1 MAVKLVN
8 VLGVAF
14 FTIVLC
20 WRVDRL
26 YRAKAGIQAVA
37 VTVAIAA
44 LTVAVL
50 MLGSPLSPEIDSA
63 LWQGASR
70 LCGYASLALGVAAL
84 AVAFFYGPT
93 ESARQ
98 RRAGMEA
105 IPLIAAVVGLSV
117 AMTAMSPSIRNAN
130 LDAWSVQ
137 DVSFAVFFAIA
148 GVYLMYG
155 LGDCVLSLTRLM
167 PFADGYLVTSLRLM
181 SVGLGLTAIG
191 SLTQVVFV
199 VTSVFGFASWP
210 VLLTVSQAST
220 AGGIIMFVVGLSYPG
235 VRGFFVEMRYRRRHR
250 RDYKRLEPLWSLL
263 TGAVPEVV
271 LHAGKAGRDPH
282 LRFQRRIV
290 EIRDVLV
297 QLSPY
302 LPDDFGDGI
311 PEENVH
317 NLLVAMDMR
326 IEAGPVQAPSSM
338 VLPPDGPSIDDDA
351 APLLALADA
360 VRATPAD
367 ELQM

>member
-14 FTIVLC
+14 FTLVLC
-20 WRVDRL
+20 YRVDRL

-44 LTVAVL
+44 LTLAVL
-50 MLGSPLSPEIDSA
+50 LLGSPLAVSIDGA
-63 LWQGASR
+63 LWRGSAR
-70 LCGYASLALGVAAL
+70 LGGYASLALGVAAL

-105 IPLIAAVVGLSV
+105 IPLIASVVGLSV
-117 AMTAMSPSIRNAN
+117 AMTVMPPGLRDAT
-130 LDAWSVQ
+130 LDTLTVQ
-137 DVSFAVFFAIA
+137 ELGFAVFFVIA
-148 GVYLMYG
+148 GGYLMYG

-181 SVGLGLTAIG
+181 ATGLALTALG
-191 SLTQVVFV
+191 SLAQVSFV
-199 VTSVFGFASWP
+199 LTSAGHVASLP
-210 VLLTVSQAST
+210 VLLSLSQACT
-220 AGGIIMFVVGLSYPG
+220 AGGILLFVVGLSYPG
-235 VRGFFVEMRYRRRHR
+235 VRGFIVERKYRKRHR
-250 RDYKRLEPLWSLL
+250 RDFKRLEPLWTLL
-263 TGAVPEVV
+263 TTAVPEVV
-271 LHAGKAGRDPH
+271 LDAGKAGRDPH
-282 LRFQRRIV
+282 LRFQRRVV

-317 NLLVAMDMR
+317 NLLVAIDLR
-326 IEAGPVQAPSSM
+326 NEAGAAPAPSSM

-351 APLLALADA
+351 APLLVLSDA
-360 VRATPAD
+360 VGATPAD
-367 ELQM
+367 ELQI

>member
-8 VLGVAF
+8 VFGVAF

-44 LTVAVL
+44 LTLAVL
-50 MLGSPLSPEIDSA
+50 LLGSPIADTIDGA
-63 LWQGASR
+63 LWRGASR
-70 LCGYASLALGVAAL
+70 LGGYVGLALAVASL

-105 IPLIAAVVGLSV
+105 IPLIAAVIGLAV
-117 AMTAMSPSIRNAN
+117 AMTVTPASLRNAT
-130 LDAWSVQ
+130 LDTLTVQ
-137 DVSFAVFFAIA
+137 QLGFAVFFAIA
-148 GVYLMYG
+148 GGYLMYG
-155 LGDCVLSLTRLM
+155 LGDCVLSLSRLM

-181 SVGLGLTAIG
+181 AVGLGLTAIG
-191 SLTQVVFV
+191 SLAQVSFV
-199 VTSVFGFASWP
+199 VASVGKIASLP
-210 VLLTVSQAST
+210 ALLTLSQACT
-220 AGGIIMFVVGLSYPG
+220 AIGILLFVIGLSYPG
-235 VRGFFVEMRYRRRHR
+235 VRGFFVQAEYRKRHR
-250 RDYKRLEPLWSLL
+250 RDYKRLAPLWELL
-263 TGAVPEVV
+263 TTAVPEVV
-271 LHAGKAGRDPH
+271 LDAGPARRDPH
-282 LRFQRRIV
+282 LRFQRRVV

-317 NLLVAMDMR
+317 NLLVAIDLR
-326 IEAGPVQAPSSM
+326 AEAQGAPAPSSM

-351 APLLALADA
+351 APLLVLSDA
-360 VRATPAD
+360 VRATPAE
-367 ELQM
+367 ELQI

>member
-20 WRVDRL
+20 WRIDRL
-26 YRAKAGIQAVA
+26 YRSKAGVQAVA

-50 MLGSPLSPEIDSA
+50 LLGSPLATTVDGS
-63 LWQGASR
+63 LWKGASR
-70 LCGYASLALGVAAL
+70 LGGYVGLALGVAAL

-98 RRAGMEA
+98 KRAGMEA
-105 IPLIAAVVGLSV
+105 IPLLAAVIGLSV
-117 AMTAMSPSIRNAN
+117 AMTATPPSMRDAS
-130 LDAWSVQ
+130 LDSLTVQ
-137 DVSFAVFFAIA
+137 ELGFAVFFAIA
-148 GVYLMYG
+148 GAYLMYG
-155 LGDCVLSLTRLM
+155 LADCVLSLTRLM
-167 PFADGYLVTSLRLM
+167 PFADGYLVTSLRM
-181 SVGLGLTAIG
+181 MAAGLGLTALG

-199 VTSVFGFASWP
+199 VTSVLQLVSWP
-210 VLLTVSQAST
+210 ALLTVSQVCT
-220 AGGIIMFVVGLSYPG
+220 GIGILLFVLGLSYPG
-235 VRGFFVEMRYRRRHR
+235 VRGFFMELKYRKRHR
-250 RDYKRLEPLWSLL
+250 EDYKRLAPLWELL
-263 TGAVPEVV
+263 TTAVPEVV
-271 LHAGKAGRDPH
+271 LDAGRAGRDPH
-282 LRFQRRIV
+282 VRFQRRVV

-302 LPDDFGDGI
+302 LPDDFGDGT

-317 NLLVAMDMR
+317 NLLVAIDLR
-326 IEAGPVQAPSSM
+326 AEAGGAPAPSAM
-338 VLPPDGPSIDDDA
+338 VLPPEGTSIDDDA
-351 APLLALADA
+351 APLLVLSDA

-367 ELQM
+367 ELQI

>member
-1 MAVKLVN
+1 MKLVN

-14 FTIVLC
+14 FTLVLC

-44 LTVAVL
+44 LTLAVL
-50 MLGSPLSPEIDSA
+50 LLGSPLAATVDGA
-63 LWQGASR
+63 LWRGASR
-70 LCGYASLALGVAAL
+70 LGGYVGLALGVAAL

-105 IPLIAAVVGLSV
+105 IPLLAAVIGLSV
-117 AMTAMSPSIRNAN
+117 AMTTMPASLRDAS
-130 LDAWSVQ
+130 LDTLTVQ
-137 DVSFAVFFAIA
+137 ELGFAVFFAIA
-148 GVYLMYG
+148 GGYLMYG
-155 LGDCVLSLTRLM
+155 LADCVLSLTRLM

-181 SVGLGLTAIG
+181 SVGLALTAIG
-191 SLTQVVFV
+191 SLTQVAFV
-199 VTSVFGFASWP
+199 VTSVVHVVSWP
-210 VLLTVSQAST
+210 LLLSVSRACTAFGIVL
-220 AGGIIMFVVGLSYPG
+220 FVVGLSFPG
-235 VRGFFVEMRYRRRHR
+235 VRAFFVQLEYRKRHR
-250 RDYKRLEPLWSLL
+250 RDYRLLAPLWELL
-263 TGAVPEVV
+263 TAAVPEVV
-271 LHAGKAGRDPH
+271 LDAGKANRDPH
-282 LRFQRRIV
+282 LRFQRRVI

-302 LPDDFGDGI
+302 LPDDFGDGT

-317 NLLVAMDMR
+317 NLLVAIDLRTEM
-326 IEAGPVQAPSSM
+326 AGAQAPSSM

-351 APLLALADA
+351 APLLVLSDA
-360 VRATPAD
+360 VRATPAE
-367 ELQM
+367 ELQL